1 MEPPYESSIQTLREK
16 HQSICSR
23 SVFAM
28 RVIPAAPFE
37 LDLVHLGMD
46 QNLIPV
52 LELKGFKVKE

>member
-1 MEPPYESSIQTLREK
+1 
-16 HQSICSR
+16 
-23 SVFAM
+23 M